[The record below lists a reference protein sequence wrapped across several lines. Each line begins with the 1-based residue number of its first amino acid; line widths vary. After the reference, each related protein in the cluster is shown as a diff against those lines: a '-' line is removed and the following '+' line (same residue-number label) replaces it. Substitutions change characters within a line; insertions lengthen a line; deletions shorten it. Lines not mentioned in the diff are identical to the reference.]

1 MSNYSLSSMVSTAL
15 STIRCELNGVEREEA
30 QDFEGND
37 GHSILY
43 RRTVSAFSPRQPGNT
58 SSKRSRGRPSR
69 RVQIELYLLNALV
82 DVLPTTAEQKE
93 LERIGLGNPKNPA
106 KYILRSLNLSQLKNY
121 ICQQYPNVPL
131 ELVGFTLAKSSKRK
145 KLSQLEFSNVSQLKK
160 DVGRGRLYIIPKR
173 DITKETVDSILPLP
187 TNDERMTTD
196 PRPAASTVNRNQTL
210 SASDE
215 RMTVD
220 SRPTASTANENQ
232 TLSAS
237 NERMTVDPR
246 PAASTVNGNQTLFT
260 SDERMTVDPRSA
272 ASTVNRNQTLSASDE
287 RMTVDPRPAA
297 STVNRNQ
304 TLSASDERMTVDPR
318 PAAST
323 VNGNQAD
330 EILPSMQ
337 PRQRLR
343 RNASRLARRNIREW
357 CNRNSP
363 LSPSISE
370 LPDAHSPI
378 VQSEMHSHSTAGI
391 QSMSQQSEEDFSFI
405 EVVDSEDEDLQRAL
419 QESLTSSAATNIG
432 STELKEESLEEAL
445 KNYRRQIVDD
455 KTQEIIISRRCIIN
469 SAFRAIR
476 HKLDPTCNL
485 YVKFSG
491 EMGLDHGGPK
501 REFFRLAMK
510 NLSMSSLFEGNDQ
523 GKMFSHN
530 LEKLEDGDYRC
541 AGILVGM
548 SILHDGPGLKC
559 LHENVCKLMTG
570 LPVYLNCL
578 EILSGDSL
586 EILEQLRNVDNF
598 QKRDQFLEKHGEWLL
613 TQGFL
618 SAWQFKP
625 ENRNHLISSLMK
637 QIVFYR
643 TSAEIAQFQEGLNI
657 VCGLWQEIKR
667 SPLTWMPLFC
677 HKKEPLSREQ
687 FSEMIE
693 FIRSPD
699 GSNKKIQEED
709 TIYSWEIFLQDIH
722 NQRAPVTFEELLIFI
737 TGADE
742 IPICGF
748 SSKIC
753 IEFFTNE
760 EGETRLPFSSTCALS
775 LSLPR
780 GISNPESFSALM
792 VRAIKESSGFD
803 KC

>member
-210 SASDE
+210 SA
-215 RMTVD
+215 
-220 SRPTASTANENQ
+220 
-232 TLSAS
+232 
-237 NERMTVDPR
+237 
-246 PAASTVNGNQTLFT
+246 

>member
-1 MSNYSLSSMVSTAL
+1 
-15 STIRCELNGVEREEA
+15 
-30 QDFEGND
+30 
-37 GHSILY
+37 
-43 RRTVSAFSPRQPGNT
+43 
-58 SSKRSRGRPSR
+58 
-69 RVQIELYLLNALV
+69 
-82 DVLPTTAEQKE
+82 
-93 LERIGLGNPKNPA
+93 
-106 KYILRSLNLSQLKNY
+106 
-121 ICQQYPNVPL
+121 
-131 ELVGFTLAKSSKRK
+131 
-145 KLSQLEFSNVSQLKK
+145 
-160 DVGRGRLYIIPKR
+160 
-173 DITKETVDSILPLP
+173 
-187 TNDERMTTD
+187 
-196 PRPAASTVNRNQTL
+196 
-210 SASDE
+210 
-215 RMTVD
+215 
-220 SRPTASTANENQ
+220 
-232 TLSAS
+232 
-237 NERMTVDPR
+237 
-246 PAASTVNGNQTLFT
+246 
-260 SDERMTVDPRSA
+260 
-272 ASTVNRNQTLSASDE
+272 
-287 RMTVDPRPAA
+287 
-297 STVNRNQ
+297 
-304 TLSASDERMTVDPR
+304 
-318 PAAST
+318 
-323 VNGNQAD
+323 
-330 EILPSMQ
+330 
-337 PRQRLR
+337 
-343 RNASRLARRNIREW
+343 
-357 CNRNSP
+357 
-363 LSPSISE
+363 
-370 LPDAHSPI
+370 
-378 VQSEMHSHSTAGI
+378 
-391 QSMSQQSEEDFSFI
+391 MSQQSEEDFSFI

-510 NLSMSSLFEGNDQ
+510 NLSTSSLFEGNDQ

-559 LHENVCKLMTG
+559 LHENVYKLMTG